1 MIRYKQ
7 QHTIAQAP
15 KEDGNNFLKSLRDV
29 GAGVGYVGEKFAVG
43 AVQGFESLADFV
55 VGGIADLAGNEE
67 LAKQQFDNEW
77 FEDWYEHPESWYKA
91 EGGWKLAGD
100 VSGAL
105 GSAAPGIAGT
115 IAGAAITAASGGSAA
130 PVGIKIMAASIGPT
144 IAGLSAAGAAVK
156 EAYEETGELGAKEYG
171 YGAMVGTTEAALELA
186 TQGLEVG
193 GGKLARSILKA
204 GTGEVAEASAKQGVK
219 YVVGKTVRHIGKD
232 FVSEAVEEGL
242 SEAVAPHYA
251 RLTYDPDAENAT
263 AEEIAYAAFIGGKDY
278 KDMKERISTFL
289 PQSSVVGMLLEH
301 EEGYTVIKS
310 RNSGL
315 LQHNGFSWEVMG
327 GKFIYLDSI
336 SENSKVLD
344 KKMKS
349 FLAGMTKEERENFVD
364 SLFDAL
370 STNTGAKTLTELS
383 AEKLK
388 LFKVWGTLDDT
399 SKAQFRKI
407 ASIIMGKKRQEKKK

>member
-1 MIRYKQ
+1 MPEKQ
-7 QHTIAQAP
+7 KQSRKFTNVFDYIDWRGDLSFESAP
-15 KEDGNNFLKSLRDV
+15 VCEVDGLIFSILSYVDYGGFVPSEIHGVRKPLALLTVTKRFLKSHSGSDV
-29 GAGVGYVGEKFAVG
+29 PAMGLILSKEIVK
-43 AVQGFESLADFV
+43 L
-55 VGGIADLAGNEE
+55 
-67 LAKQQFDNEW
+67 LAKASKTKRFGLLSPICYVNRICDEEEKQFSAIAFS
-77 FEDWYEHPESWYKA
+77 FENGDTFIAYR
-91 EGGWKLAGD
+91 GTDDTLVGWKENFNM
-100 VSGAL
+100 SF
-105 GSAAPGIAGT
+105 IY
-115 IAGAAITAASGGSAA
+115 
-130 PVGIKIMAASIGPT
+130 PVPAQK
-144 IAGLSAAGAAVK
+144 
-156 EAYEETGELGAKEYG
+156 
-171 YGAMVGTTEAALELA
+171 
-186 TQGLEVG
+186 
-193 GGKLARSILKA
+193 
-204 GTGEVAEASAKQGVK
+204 
-219 YVVGKTVRHIGKD
+219 
-232 FVSEAVEEGL
+232 
-242 SEAVAPHYA
+242 EAVAFLDYVASKTQGRIYLGGHSKGGNLAVYA
-251 RLTYDPDAENAT
+251 GVKASLKTRERIERIYSNDAPGFD
-263 AEEIAYAAFIGGKDY
+263 AAFIGGKDY

>member
-1 MIRYKQ
+1 MPDKQTKQTVNSKFCNVFDYLNWRGDLSFDQVGVCEVDGLIFSILSYVDYSEVVSSEIHGIRRPPALL
-7 QHTIAQAP
+7 TITKRYLSAHSGGDVP
-15 KEDGNNFLKSLRDV
+15 ELGLILSKEIVKLLVKASKTKRFGLLRPICFVNKICDQTEMQFS
-29 GAGVGYVGEKFAVG
+29 AIAFS
-43 AVQGFESLADFV
+43 FENGDTFV
-55 VGGIADLAGNEE
+55 AFRGTDDTLV
-67 LAKQQFDNEW
+67 
-77 FEDWYEHPESWYKA
+77 
-91 EGGWKLAGD
+91 GWKENFNM
-100 VSGAL
+100 SF
-105 GSAAPGIAGT
+105 IY
-115 IAGAAITAASGGSAA
+115 
-130 PVGIKIMAASIGPT
+130 PVPAQK
-144 IAGLSAAGAAVK
+144 
-156 EAYEETGELGAKEYG
+156 
-171 YGAMVGTTEAALELA
+171 
-186 TQGLEVG
+186 
-193 GGKLARSILKA
+193 
-204 GTGEVAEASAKQGVK
+204 
-219 YVVGKTVRHIGKD
+219 
-232 FVSEAVEEGL
+232 
-242 SEAVAPHYA
+242 EAVAFLDYVASKTQGRIYLGGHSKGGNLAVYA
-251 RLTYDPDAENAT
+251 GVKASLKTRERIERIYSNDAPGFD
-263 AEEIAYAAFIGGKDY
+263 AAFIGGKDY

>member
-1 MIRYKQ
+1 MPDKQTKQTVNSKFCNVFDYLNWRGDLSFDQVGVCEVDGLIFSILSYVDYSEVVSSEIHGIRRPPALL
-7 QHTIAQAP
+7 TITKRYLSAHSGGDIP
-15 KEDGNNFLKSLRDV
+15 ELGLMLSKEIVKLLVKASKTKRFGLLRPICFVNKICDQTEMQFS
-29 GAGVGYVGEKFAVG
+29 AIAFS
-43 AVQGFESLADFV
+43 FENGDTFV
-55 VGGIADLAGNEE
+55 AFRGTDDTLV
-67 LAKQQFDNEW
+67 
-77 FEDWYEHPESWYKA
+77 
-91 EGGWKLAGD
+91 GWKENFNM
-100 VSGAL
+100 SF
-105 GSAAPGIAGT
+105 IY
-115 IAGAAITAASGGSAA
+115 
-130 PVGIKIMAASIGPT
+130 PVPAQK
-144 IAGLSAAGAAVK
+144 
-156 EAYEETGELGAKEYG
+156 
-171 YGAMVGTTEAALELA
+171 
-186 TQGLEVG
+186 
-193 GGKLARSILKA
+193 
-204 GTGEVAEASAKQGVK
+204 
-219 YVVGKTVRHIGKD
+219 
-232 FVSEAVEEGL
+232 
-242 SEAVAPHYA
+242 EAVAFLDYVASKTQGRIYLGGHSKGGNLAVYA
-251 RLTYDPDAENAT
+251 GVKASLKTRERIERIYSNDAPGFD
-263 AEEIAYAAFIGGKDY
+263 AAFIGGKDY

>member
-1 MIRYKQ
+1 MPDKQTKQTVNSKFCNVFDYLNWRGDLSFDQVGVCEVDGLIFSILSYVDYSEVVSSEIHGIRRPPALL
-7 QHTIAQAP
+7 TITKRYLSAHSGGDVP
-15 KEDGNNFLKSLRDV
+15 ELGLMLSKEIVKLLVKASKTKRFGLLRPICFVNKICDQTEMQFS
-29 GAGVGYVGEKFAVG
+29 AIAFS
-43 AVQGFESLADFV
+43 FENGDTFV
-55 VGGIADLAGNEE
+55 AFRGTDDTLV
-67 LAKQQFDNEW
+67 
-77 FEDWYEHPESWYKA
+77 
-91 EGGWKLAGD
+91 GWKENFNM
-100 VSGAL
+100 SF
-105 GSAAPGIAGT
+105 IY
-115 IAGAAITAASGGSAA
+115 
-130 PVGIKIMAASIGPT
+130 PVPAQK
-144 IAGLSAAGAAVK
+144 
-156 EAYEETGELGAKEYG
+156 
-171 YGAMVGTTEAALELA
+171 
-186 TQGLEVG
+186 
-193 GGKLARSILKA
+193 
-204 GTGEVAEASAKQGVK
+204 
-219 YVVGKTVRHIGKD
+219 
-232 FVSEAVEEGL
+232 
-242 SEAVAPHYA
+242 EAVAFLDYVASKTQGRIYLGGHSKGGNLAVYA
-251 RLTYDPDAENAT
+251 GVKASLKTRERIERIYSNDAPGFD
-263 AEEIAYAAFIGGKDY
+263 AAFIGGKDY

-327 GKFIYLDSI
+327 GKFIYLDSK

>member
-1 MIRYKQ
+1 MPDKQTKQTANSKFCNVFDYLNWRGDLSFDQVGVCEVDGLIFSILSYVDYSEVVSSEIHGIRRPPALL
-7 QHTIAQAP
+7 TITKRYLSAHSGGDIP
-15 KEDGNNFLKSLRDV
+15 ELGLILSKEIVKLLVKASKTKRFGLLRPICFVNKICDQTEMQFS
-29 GAGVGYVGEKFAVG
+29 AIAFS
-43 AVQGFESLADFV
+43 FENGDTFV
-55 VGGIADLAGNEE
+55 AFRGTDDTLV
-67 LAKQQFDNEW
+67 
-77 FEDWYEHPESWYKA
+77 
-91 EGGWKLAGD
+91 GWKENFNM
-100 VSGAL
+100 SF
-105 GSAAPGIAGT
+105 IY
-115 IAGAAITAASGGSAA
+115 
-130 PVGIKIMAASIGPT
+130 PVPAQK
-144 IAGLSAAGAAVK
+144 
-156 EAYEETGELGAKEYG
+156 
-171 YGAMVGTTEAALELA
+171 
-186 TQGLEVG
+186 
-193 GGKLARSILKA
+193 
-204 GTGEVAEASAKQGVK
+204 
-219 YVVGKTVRHIGKD
+219 
-232 FVSEAVEEGL
+232 
-242 SEAVAPHYA
+242 EAVAFLDYVASKTQGRIYLGGHSKGGNLAVYA
-251 RLTYDPDAENAT
+251 GVKASLKTRERIERIYSNDAPGFD
-263 AEEIAYAAFIGGKDY
+263 AAFIGGKDY

>member
-1 MIRYKQ
+1 MPDKQTKQTANSKFCNVFDYLNWRGDLSFDQVGVCEVDGLIFSILSYVDYSEVVSSEIHGIRRPPALL
-7 QHTIAQAP
+7 TITKRYLSAHRGGDVP
-15 KEDGNNFLKSLRDV
+15 ELGLMLSKEIVKLLVKASKTKRFGLLRPICFVNKICDQTEMQFS
-29 GAGVGYVGEKFAVG
+29 AIAFS
-43 AVQGFESLADFV
+43 FENGDTFV
-55 VGGIADLAGNEE
+55 AFRGTDDTLV
-67 LAKQQFDNEW
+67 
-77 FEDWYEHPESWYKA
+77 
-91 EGGWKLAGD
+91 GWKENFNM
-100 VSGAL
+100 SF
-105 GSAAPGIAGT
+105 IY
-115 IAGAAITAASGGSAA
+115 
-130 PVGIKIMAASIGPT
+130 PVPAQK
-144 IAGLSAAGAAVK
+144 
-156 EAYEETGELGAKEYG
+156 
-171 YGAMVGTTEAALELA
+171 
-186 TQGLEVG
+186 
-193 GGKLARSILKA
+193 
-204 GTGEVAEASAKQGVK
+204 
-219 YVVGKTVRHIGKD
+219 
-232 FVSEAVEEGL
+232 
-242 SEAVAPHYA
+242 EAVAFLDYVASKTQGRIYLGGHSKGGNLAVYA
-251 RLTYDPDAENAT
+251 GVKASLKTRERIERIYSNDAPGFD
-263 AEEIAYAAFIGGKDY
+263 AAFIGGKDY

>member
-1 MIRYKQ
+1 MPDKQTKQTANSKFCNVFDYLNWRGDLSFDQVGVCEVDGLIFSILSYVDYSEVVSSEIHGIRRPPALL
-7 QHTIAQAP
+7 TITKRYLSAHSGGDVP
-15 KEDGNNFLKSLRDV
+15 ELGLMLSKEIVKLLVKASKTKRFGLLRPICFVNKICDQTEMQFS
-29 GAGVGYVGEKFAVG
+29 AIAFS
-43 AVQGFESLADFV
+43 FENGDTFV
-55 VGGIADLAGNEE
+55 AFRGTDDTLV
-67 LAKQQFDNEW
+67 
-77 FEDWYEHPESWYKA
+77 
-91 EGGWKLAGD
+91 GWKENFNM
-100 VSGAL
+100 SF
-105 GSAAPGIAGT
+105 IY
-115 IAGAAITAASGGSAA
+115 
-130 PVGIKIMAASIGPT
+130 PVPAQK
-144 IAGLSAAGAAVK
+144 
-156 EAYEETGELGAKEYG
+156 
-171 YGAMVGTTEAALELA
+171 
-186 TQGLEVG
+186 
-193 GGKLARSILKA
+193 
-204 GTGEVAEASAKQGVK
+204 
-219 YVVGKTVRHIGKD
+219 
-232 FVSEAVEEGL
+232 
-242 SEAVAPHYA
+242 EAVAFLDYVASKTQGRIYLGGHSKGGNLAVYA
-251 RLTYDPDAENAT
+251 GVKASLKTRERIERIYSNDAPGFD
-263 AEEIAYAAFIGGKDY
+263 AAFIGGKDY

-336 SENSKVLD
+336 TENSKMLD

-364 SLFDAL
+364 SIFDAL

>member
-1 MIRYKQ
+1 MPDKQTKQTANSKFGNVFDYLNWRGDLSFDQVGVCEVDGLIFSILSYVDYSEVVSSEIHGIRRPPALL
-7 QHTIAQAP
+7 TITKRYLSAHSGGDVP
-15 KEDGNNFLKSLRDV
+15 ELGLMLSKEIVKLLVKASKTKRFGLLRPICFVNKICDQTEMQFS
-29 GAGVGYVGEKFAVG
+29 AIAFS
-43 AVQGFESLADFV
+43 FENGDTFV
-55 VGGIADLAGNEE
+55 AFRGTDDTLV
-67 LAKQQFDNEW
+67 
-77 FEDWYEHPESWYKA
+77 
-91 EGGWKLAGD
+91 GWKENFNM
-100 VSGAL
+100 SF
-105 GSAAPGIAGT
+105 IY
-115 IAGAAITAASGGSAA
+115 
-130 PVGIKIMAASIGPT
+130 PVPAQK
-144 IAGLSAAGAAVK
+144 
-156 EAYEETGELGAKEYG
+156 
-171 YGAMVGTTEAALELA
+171 
-186 TQGLEVG
+186 
-193 GGKLARSILKA
+193 
-204 GTGEVAEASAKQGVK
+204 
-219 YVVGKTVRHIGKD
+219 
-232 FVSEAVEEGL
+232 
-242 SEAVAPHYA
+242 EAVAFLDYVASKTQGRIYLGGHSKGGNLAVYA
-251 RLTYDPDAENAT
+251 GVKASLKTRERIERIYSNDAPGFD
-263 AEEIAYAAFIGGKDY
+263 AAFIGGKDY

>member
-1 MIRYKQ
+1 MPDKQTKQTANSKFCNVFDYLNWRGDLSFDQVGVCEVDGLIFSILSYVDYSEVVSSEIHGIRRPPALL
-7 QHTIAQAP
+7 TITKRYLSAHSGGDVP
-15 KEDGNNFLKSLRDV
+15 ELGLMLSKEIVKLLVKASKTKRFGLLRPICFVNKICDQTEMQFS
-29 GAGVGYVGEKFAVG
+29 AIAFS
-43 AVQGFESLADFV
+43 FENGDTFV
-55 VGGIADLAGNEE
+55 AFRGTDDTLV
-67 LAKQQFDNEW
+67 
-77 FEDWYEHPESWYKA
+77 
-91 EGGWKLAGD
+91 GWKENFNM
-100 VSGAL
+100 SF
-105 GSAAPGIAGT
+105 IY
-115 IAGAAITAASGGSAA
+115 
-130 PVGIKIMAASIGPT
+130 PVPAQK
-144 IAGLSAAGAAVK
+144 
-156 EAYEETGELGAKEYG
+156 
-171 YGAMVGTTEAALELA
+171 
-186 TQGLEVG
+186 
-193 GGKLARSILKA
+193 
-204 GTGEVAEASAKQGVK
+204 
-219 YVVGKTVRHIGKD
+219 
-232 FVSEAVEEGL
+232 
-242 SEAVAPHYA
+242 EAVAFLDYVASKTQGRIYLGGHSKGGNLAVYA
-251 RLTYDPDAENAT
+251 GVKASPKTRERIERIYSNDAPGFD
-263 AEEIAYAAFIGGKDY
+263 AAFIGGKDY

>member
-1 MIRYKQ
+1 MPDKQTKQTANSKFCNVFDYLNWRGDLSFDQVGVCEVDGLIFSILSYVDYSEVVSSEIHGIRRPPALL
-7 QHTIAQAP
+7 TITKRYLSAHSGGDVP
-15 KEDGNNFLKSLRDV
+15 ELGLMLSKEIVKLLVKASKTKRFGLLRPICFVNKICDQTEMQFS
-29 GAGVGYVGEKFAVG
+29 AIAFS
-43 AVQGFESLADFV
+43 FENGDTFV
-55 VGGIADLAGNEE
+55 AFRGTDDTLV
-67 LAKQQFDNEW
+67 
-77 FEDWYEHPESWYKA
+77 
-91 EGGWKLAGD
+91 GWKENFNM
-100 VSGAL
+100 SF
-105 GSAAPGIAGT
+105 IY
-115 IAGAAITAASGGSAA
+115 
-130 PVGIKIMAASIGPT
+130 PVPAQK
-144 IAGLSAAGAAVK
+144 
-156 EAYEETGELGAKEYG
+156 
-171 YGAMVGTTEAALELA
+171 
-186 TQGLEVG
+186 
-193 GGKLARSILKA
+193 
-204 GTGEVAEASAKQGVK
+204 
-219 YVVGKTVRHIGKD
+219 
-232 FVSEAVEEGL
+232 
-242 SEAVAPHYA
+242 EAVAFLDYVASKTQGRIYLGGHSKGGNLAVYA
-251 RLTYDPDAENAT
+251 GVKASLKTRERIERIYSNDAPGFD
-263 AEEIAYAAFIGGKDY
+263 AAFIGGKDY